1 MRPHAIYC
9 TTTITD
15 DDVVDDDDVRR
26 APAAAREMD
35 RVSVWVCGQVRFQ
48 VHHRACVNVSE
59 REREAKGAFSVTPVQ
74 CVCP

>member
-1 MRPHAIYC
+1 MRPLAIYC

-59 REREAKGAFSVTPVQ
+59 RERG
-74 CVCP
+74 